1 MMIGST
7 GKSMTTMMMATLV
20 DDGKVT
26 WETPAAAIYPEF
38 AVSDPVLTPKLT
50 LRKTVCNCTGMARH
64 DLEMYFAS
72 HPPTAEEVVRSLRT
86 FPFVGE
92 FGKTFGY
99 VNQMV
104 GTGGYIAAWAVRGS
118 SSDLY
123 AKYLAQMQT
132 RVFDPIG
139 MTSTTFSFDRALA
152 SPNRAT
158 PHGQT
163 VAGEYVPISP
173 DLERPLVP
181 IAPAGAAWST
191 ARDVS
196 RFLITQLNRGVAPD
210 GKRVVSAEDLT
221 ATWQPQVEIAPDV
234 SYGLGWAITRHKSR
248 TLLTHGGSTSGY
260 TADLSLLPDVG
271 VGIAVLTN
279 AQNAKLFCAAV
290 RSRAME
296 LALGEPQET
305 DAVLAKR
312 MEEGRRR
319 FREKAARV
327 RPIDSRTIAPY
338 LTSYANPALGNVTLK
353 LAGRKLTFAAGGFS
367 SELRRL
373 GDGDGTYVL
382 TEPPLA
388 GALIRVSRRGDGGR
402 SFVLDADDPD
412 ITEKYSFSEVR

>member
-1 MMIGST
+1 MQRR
-7 GKSMTTMMMATLV
+7 
-20 DDGKVT
+20 
-26 WETPAAAIYPEF
+26 
-38 AVSDPVLTPKLT
+38 VL
-50 LRKTVCNCTGMARH
+50 
-64 DLEMYFAS
+64 
-72 HPPTAEEVVRSLRT
+72 
-86 FPFVGE
+86 
-92 FGKTFGY
+92 
-99 VNQMV
+99 
-104 GTGGYIAAWAVRGS
+104 
-118 SSDLY
+118 
-123 AKYLAQMQT
+123 
-132 RVFDPIG
+132 DPIG

-152 SPNRAT
+152 NPNRAT

-163 VAGEYVPISP
+163 VAGKYVPISP

-181 IAPAGAAWST
+181 FAPAGAAWST

-196 RFLITQLNRGVAPD
+196 RYLITQLNRGVAPD
-210 GKRVVSAEDLT
+210 GKRVVSAENLT

-305 DAVLAKR
+305 DAVLAQR

-388 GALIRVSRRGDGGR
+388 GALIRVSRRGDGRR